1 MNEPFLHRSKILI
14 VDDVTNNIEILLGAL
29 ERDYDAQFATSGA
42 EALALV
48 ENEKPDLILLDVMMP
63 GMDGYE
69 VCRRLK
75 DAPET
80 QNIPIIFVSA
90 RGAVQDQ
97 ERGFNLGAVDY
108 ITKPYE
114 LSILRA
120 RVRTHVTLKRKSDL
134 LEALVSLDGL
144 TGIPNRRRFDET
156 LKTEWRRAIREQ
168 IPLALVMADVDQFK
182 NYNDFY
188 GHGSGDDCLREVAQC
203 LMEAVQRPGDLAA
216 RYGGEEFAAILPDC
230 DSDGAQH
237 VAERFRKLVT
247 ERGIVHERSAV
258 APHVTISAGV
268 ATHTPTL
275 GELSEDLL
283 KRADLALYHAKW
295 NGRNQVYSGVIELMP
310 FV

>member
-1 MNEPFLHRSKILI
+1 MNEPFLHRPKILI

-29 ERDYDAQFATSGA
+29 ERDYDTQFATSGA
-42 EALALV
+42 EALDLI

-75 DAPET
+75 DAPTT

-90 RGAVQDQ
+90 RDAVQDQ

-156 LKTEWRRAIREQ
+156 LKSEWRRAIRER
-168 IPLALVMADVDQFK
+168 IPLALIMADVDQFK

-230 DSDGAQH
+230 DSNGAYY
-237 VAERFRKLVT
+237 VAERFRNLVA
-247 ERGIVHERSAV
+247 ERGIAHVRSAV

-268 ATHTPTL
+268 AARVPVL
-275 GELSEDLL
+275 NESSDDLL
-283 KRADLALYHAKW
+283 KQADQALYQAKW
-295 NGRNQVYSGVIELMP
+295 NGRNQVYNDAIE
-310 FV
+310 

>member
-1 MNEPFLHRSKILI
+1 MGCIQQIIKLCQGLDRT
-14 VDDVTNNIEILLGAL
+14 VRALGAVW
-29 ERDYDAQFATSGA
+29 
-42 EALALV
+42 LV
-48 ENEKPDLILLDVMMP
+48 LRTTI
-63 GMDGYE
+63 
-69 VCRRLK
+69 K

-156 LKTEWRRAIREQ
+156 LNNEWRRAIREQ
-168 IPLALVMADVDQFK
+168 IPLALIMADVDQFK

-230 DSDGAQH
+230 DKDGACY
-237 VAERFRKLVT
+237 VAERFRNLVA

-258 APHVTISAGV
+258 AQHVTISAGI
-268 ATHTPTL
+268 ATHAPTL
-275 GELSEDLL
+275 GDLSEDLL